1 MKPFRLITVERLHG
15 RRLEA
20 VAQELHTV
28 SAARDQLVA
37 ERDRMIMELATG
49 GRSAAVG
56 MWTGAD
62 LDLANNFRQ
71 VLRQMIE
78 DQHERILSQEA
89 VVAQV
94 RTAWLA
100 ARTDLR
106 AVEVLHERHRV
117 AVRAEQARVDQRELD
132 ELAGTRRSS
141 LRDISLDSEVG
152 SR

>member
-1 MKPFRLITVERLHG
+1 MKPFRLITVERLNQ
-15 RRLEA
+15 RRLDA
-20 VAQELHTV
+20 VAQELHAV
-28 SAARDQLVA
+28 SATRDQLVA
-37 ERDRMIMELATG
+37 ERDRLIMELATG
-49 GRSAAVG
+49 GQSATVG

-78 DQHERILSQEA
+78 DQNERILNQEE
-89 VVAQV
+89 VIAQV
-94 RTAWLA
+94 RAAWLS

-106 AVEVLHERHRV
+106 AVEVLHDRHRV

-152 SR
+152 TR